1 MSMGG
6 GFSSDGDD
14 AKSTVPEVRAI
25 VKEHDLV
32 VFSSPTCGY
41 CSKAI
46 AELERSG
53 FRPFI
58 VNAERVRS
66 ELRQLTMSSTLPSVW
81 VRGRYVGGCM
91 DGPLPWHGVFPLLQ
105 SGRFYEMMRGPR
117 A

>member
-1 MSMGG
+1 MGG
-6 GFSSDGDD
+6 GFSSDGD
-14 AKSTVPEVRAI
+14 AANSSAPEAEVSAI

-53 FRPFI
+53 FSPFV
-58 VNAERVRS
+58 VNAARVRS

-91 DGPLPWHGVFPLLQ
+91 DGPLPWHGVFPLLN
-105 SGRFYEMMRGPR
+105 SGRFLEMMRGSR